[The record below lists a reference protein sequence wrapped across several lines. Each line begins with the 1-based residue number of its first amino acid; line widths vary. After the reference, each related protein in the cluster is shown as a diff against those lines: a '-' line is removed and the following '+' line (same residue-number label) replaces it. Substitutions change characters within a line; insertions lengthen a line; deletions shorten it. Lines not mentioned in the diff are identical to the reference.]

1 MSEWRDTT
9 LGDICKINM
18 GQSPKS
24 EHYNYEKQGLPFLQ
38 GNRTFGAKYPTFDT
52 YTNVVTKIAE
62 PYDVI
67 MSVRAPVGDVNIT
80 PIKMCLGRGV
90 CSLNHN
96 QNEQEFLYYL
106 IRHYSKELINN
117 QNGTVFGCVNYK
129 DIANLK
135 IMYPPLPEQKAI
147 AEVLSSLDDKID
159 LLSRQNKTL
168 EALASTYFRQWF
180 IEEAN
185 DDWEEKQLNKLG
197 KIVCGKTPST
207 KVTQY
212 FGGNIP
218 FIKIPDM
225 HNKVYVFDA
234 NETLSEFG
242 ARSQANKTVPPF
254 SINVSCIATVG
265 LVTMNVYPSQTNQ
278 QINTIIPFENATR
291 YFLFLFLKSYYEELQ
306 ALGSGGT
313 MTLNINTTLFGE
325 ITLAIP
331 PNNLLKK
338 FNDIVAPLF
347 EKIHGNAKQLNTLKK
362 LRDTLLPKLISGEV
376 RVTV

>member
-180 IEEAN
+180 IEEAS
-185 DDWEEKQLNKLG
+185 DE
-197 KIVCGKTPST
+197 S
-207 KVTQY
+207 
-212 FGGNIP
+212 
-218 FIKIPDM
+218 
-225 HNKVYVFDA
+225 
-234 NETLSEFG
+234 
-242 ARSQANKTVPPF
+242 KTVRLDELAVVTTGKGLKKDKFVENGKYPILGANGEIGRTNEFLYNEPLIITGRVGTHGKVF
-254 SINVSCIATVG
+254 LIDEKVWISDNV
-265 LVTMNVYPSQTNQ
+265 L
-278 QINTIIPFENATR
+278 IIKSKKPIYR
-291 YFLFLFLKSYYEELQ
+291 YAIYFFLKNLDYNSLNVGSTQPLITQTDLKNQEINYYD
-306 ALGSGGT
+306 G
-313 MTLNINTTLFGE
+313 
-325 ITLAIP
+325 
-331 PNNLLKK
+331 
-338 FNDIVAPLF
+338 LF
-347 EKIHGNAKQLNTLKK
+347 EKFDKTISNLFDKIYINNIQIQTLKK

-376 RVTV
+376 HVTV